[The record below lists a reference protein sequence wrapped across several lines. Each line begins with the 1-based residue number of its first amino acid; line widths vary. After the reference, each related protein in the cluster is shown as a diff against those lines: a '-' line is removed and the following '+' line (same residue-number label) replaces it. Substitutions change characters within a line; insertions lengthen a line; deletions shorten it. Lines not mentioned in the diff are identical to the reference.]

1 MSDKSTIPRSQFLR
15 ILPLDDVKLSFYL
28 SIVAGL
34 FSNYIKDTFAP
45 LTSESWLFHFKR
57 VFKEEF
63 IIPSS
68 VEEELNGEESVFYTG
83 LGLNEDFEKN
93 RSKRKEKLELLLLKF
108 KPWEKHNFSNANT
121 NDRESGS
128 IYETIEMYQRNDY
141 DYQSELLDL
150 DVSGLTPAQVQF
162 IFENSE
168 KHDFCVNPILHGL
181 LAIRY
186 YMGGII
192 LIPPY

>member
-93 RSKRKEKLELLLLKF
+93 
-108 KPWEKHNFSNANT
+108 
-121 NDRESGS
+121 
-128 IYETIEMYQRNDY
+128 
-141 DYQSELLDL
+141 
-150 DVSGLTPAQVQF
+150 
-162 IFENSE
+162 
-168 KHDFCVNPILHGL
+168 
-181 LAIRY
+181 
-186 YMGGII
+186 
-192 LIPPY
+192 